1 MLTIDELK
9 ALGADTAEGLTRCMN
24 NEDFYLRMVKMALE
38 DDGFEKLEEAI
49 QKHDL
54 DEAFERA
61 HSLKGVLGNVS
72 LTSLLKPIEE
82 ITEELRVRNDIDY
95 SDYLDRMSEQLKQY
109 RGLL

>member
-1 MLTIDELK
+1 
-9 ALGADTAEGLTRCMN
+9 
-24 NEDFYLRMVKMALE
+24 MALE
-38 DDGFEKLEEAI
+38 DDSFEKLEAAI
-49 QKHDL
+49 QSHDL

-95 SDYLDRMSEQLKQY
+95 SDYLNRMSEQLKQY